1 MHVHFVGVA
10 GTGMGA
16 LAALFREAGHD
27 VSGSDTAFDPPIGPM
42 LASIGV
48 RCIDGYSAKSLAPRP
63 DLVVVGNV
71 ISRVNPEAAEVLR
84 LGLKQTSM
92 SAALRESF
100 LANRRPLVVAG
111 THGKTT
117 TSAMCAWI
125 LARAE
130 LEPGWFIGGLP
141 KNLPSGAAIGSTR
154 RKLVSAGASRASR
167 APFVVEGDEYDAV
180 YWHKQPKFLDYI
192 GVGEDDV
199 AIVTSVEH
207 DHIDIYPDVAS
218 YEAAFRVFVRAV
230 PAKGILVC
238 DARDARLRAILD
250 EEELRARV
258 VFYALAGDDTGSV
271 TPTWLGAPSDPAGAQ
286 PFDLFAG
293 GVSCGRF
300 TMRVPGA
307 HNVRNALAAIAAC
320 AEGFGV
326 SIRAMRAPLAGF
338 EGVRRR
344 QDLIGEPGGV
354 RVYDDFAHHPTAV
367 GETLRAL
374 RARHPTGRLWAVF
387 EARSATAVRSIHQH
401 DYVSAFAAADEILL
415 APLGRANVPEGERLD
430 LEKLAR
436 EIGSK
441 AHTMASVDATL
452 ARLVDGVSS
461 GDTVALLSNG
471 AFGGIHASLLGR
483 LAAKRGGDA
492 NVER

>member
-1 MHVHFVGVA
+1 MHVHLIGVS
-10 GTGMGA
+10 GTGMGS
-16 LAALFREAGHD
+16 LAALFREAGHI
-27 VSGSDTAFDPPIGPM
+27 VTGSDTAFDPPAGPA
-42 LASIGV
+42 LERLGV
-48 RCIDGYSAKSLAPRP
+48 TCMRGYDAAHLTPAP
-63 DLVVVGNV
+63 DLVIVGNV
-71 ISRVNPEAAEVLR
+71 VRRDNAEAVEADRRDLPR
-84 LGLKQTSM
+84 KSM
-92 SAALRESF
+92 SAALREHF
-100 LANRRPLVVAG
+100 LAKRRPLVVAG

-117 TSAMCAWI
+117 TSAMCAW
-125 LARAE
+125 LLVRAE
-130 LEPGWFIGGLP
+130 LEPGYFIGGMP
-141 KNLPSGAAIGSTR
+141 KNLASGAAVGRAKRS
-154 RKLVSAGASRASR
+154 LSAAP